1 MLTTVAGALT
11 TDGTTWYVDST
22 PLDFGSE
29 EDLQATSPND
39 FDADGAVETVTEEL
53 QGLKDTEVTVDVEVV
68 DGVGVVYN
76 LQDLVYRST
85 DSSGEPTPTEPT
97 PTQPSPTN

>member
-22 PLDFGSE
+22 PLDFGSDA
-29 EDLQATSPND
+29 DLQATSPND
-39 FDADGAVETVTEEL
+39 FDADGTVETVTDEL
-53 QGLKDTEVTVDVEVV
+53 QGLAEPATEVTVDVEMV

-76 LQDLVYRST
+76 LQDLEYRST
-85 DSSGEPTPTEPT
+85 DSSSDPT
-97 PTQPSPTN
+97 PTQPTPTN

>member
-1 MLTTVAGALT
+1 
-11 TDGTTWYVDST
+11 
-22 PLDFGSE
+22 
-29 EDLQATSPND
+29 
-39 FDADGAVETVTEEL
+39 VTEEL

-76 LQDLVYRST
+76 LQGLEYRST
-85 DSSGEPTPTEPT
+85 DSSSDPTPTQPT